1 MMSGRITS
9 NADEKKPSLSLN
21 AYSVGLRWPAQLLS
35 YLFHPIFIPLY
46 VILFL
51 LFLHPSYFAGFSE
64 GMKWRSV
71 FILVQ
76 NAIFYPLFC
85 ILLLKGVG
93 FIDSIF
99 LKNQKDRIIPYIAV
113 GIFFFWTYTVF
124 KQQPIYPSIL
134 PAFILGIFLAS
145 SAALIANIYFKISM
159 HAIGMGGWVGVFLVI
174 ANSNTML
181 MSWPLAA
188 VLLLSGLVCTARLIV
203 SDHTPKEI
211 YVGLL
216 LGVISQF
223 VGAFVVM

>member
-1 MMSGRITS
+1 MSGTITTQPAEQTTAAS
-9 NADEKKPSLSLN
+9 KAPYG
-21 AYSVGLRWPAQLLS
+21 AALRWPAQLLS
-35 YLFHPIFIPLY
+35 YLLHPIFIPLY
-46 VILFL
+46 VMLFL

-124 KQQPIYPSIL
+124 KEQPIYPSVL

-159 HAIGMGGWVGVFLVI
+159 HAIGMGGWVGIFLII
-174 ANSNTML
+174 ANTGSML

-188 VLLLSGLVCTARLIV
+188 VLLLTGLVCTARLIV

-216 LGVISQF
+216 VGILSQF

>member
-1 MMSGRITS
+1 MSGTITTQ
-9 NADEKKPSLSLN
+9 PSAQTTTTPKVSYG
-21 AYSVGLRWPAQLLS
+21 AALRWPAQLLS

-46 VILFL
+46 VMLFL

-124 KQQPIYPSIL
+124 KEQPIYPSVL

-159 HAIGMGGWVGVFLVI
+159 HAIGMGGWVGIFLII
-174 ANSNTML
+174 ANTGSML

-188 VLLLSGLVCTARLIV
+188 VLLLTGLVCTARLIV

-216 LGVISQF
+216 VGILSQF